1 MVVTKPIAWIF
12 YVVVLLICN
21 STNAQVITTTLEPTV
36 RNVTELNIG
45 FNRRSDQGTWWTD
58 TSFINLVDDMNPD
71 IVRYPAGTQANYW
84 DWSTGQFIPNTDK
97 VWNNKEVVT
106 IPTFL
111 NALPQ
116 RTKVVYVVNMA
127 RPTPATG
134 IDVNASEAVLKSQ
147 STRNAKITDILNALA
162 EFTNQGKTPYAIELG
177 NEFYFGNIESGIFEI
192 IDTGTDFLSG
202 WDTANNQPYSSSSKA
217 DATEI
222 TATFYLDQ
230 CIAIV
235 AAIKAVYPNMKF
247 VLTTTKGGTAA
258 RDRWNNT
265 IFTELE
271 TNPNYSVLKNNV
283 YAVSQHHYLNDN
295 YGVQTP
301 IGDNATAEVAIA
313 EGIQYPIDKQV
324 DYDVVPSDYKIWYT
338 EYGEVKGIAEE
349 TWASAI
355 RFEAFA
361 YSWLTRGDKVGQL
374 GWHYISD
381 NNVVNDNNSPMKL
394 APVGIASKLLSQA
407 SADMTD
413 MQKINFGNNPI
424 AVNGVNALH
433 GFTFK
438 SNEKETVFIINI
450 SDTDFAQVPFNNLIT
465 YTGQPIMTQ
474 YYSNAPYVSGVFEG
488 HSNIV
493 STVGSVNTAIDI
505 HKFSITVIEVP
516 NSTLGLED
524 TSQKKR
530 SVYPNPFQDHIVFK
544 DVNTV
549 KSVAIF
555 NINGSLVFK
564 TSHLESKILK
574 LEGLP
579 SGMYFAKIESDA
591 VHTVKLIKQ

>member
-1 MVVTKPIAWIF
+1 MAFKKPIFKIF
-12 YVVVLLICN
+12 SIVFLLSFSSID
-21 STNAQVITTTLEPTV
+21 AQVITTSLDPTI
-36 RNVTELNIG
+36 RDITELNIG

-71 IVRYPAGTQANYW
+71 IVRYPGGTQANYW

-147 STRNAKITDILNALA
+147 TTLNAKITDMLNALA
-162 EFTNQGKTPYAIELG
+162 EFTNQGKTPYAVELG

-202 WDTANNQPYSSSSKA
+202 WDTTNSQPYASSSKA

-222 TATFYLDQ
+222 TAKFYLDQ
-230 CIAIV
+230 CIDIV

-271 TNPNYSVLKNNV
+271 TNPNYLALKNDV
-283 YAVSQHHYLNDN
+283 YAVTQHHYLNDT

-301 IGDNATAEVAIA
+301 ISDNATAEVAIA

-349 TWASAI
+349 TWASAV

-361 YSWLTRGDKVGQL
+361 YSWLNRGDKVGQL

-381 NNVVNDNNSPMKL
+381 NNVVNDNSSPMKL

-450 SDTDFAQVPFNNLIT
+450 SHTDFTQVPFSNLVT

-488 HSNIV
+488 DPNIV
-493 STVGSVNTAIDI
+493 SNLSSVNNTVDI
-505 HKFSITVIEVP
+505 HKFSITIIEAP
-516 NSTLGLED
+516 NSTLGLEN
-524 TSQKKR
+524 TSIKQF
-530 SVYPNPFQDHIVFK
+530 SVYPNPFQDHIVLE
-544 DVNTV
+544 DINTI

-564 TSHLESKILK
+564 TSQLESNILT
-574 LEGLP
+574 LYNLP
-579 SGMYFAKIESDA
+579 SGMYFTKIESDTI
-591 VHTVKLIKQ
+591 HTFKLIKE